1 MFSFKYFG
9 GQKGLALDFGF
20 IGNSN
25 KFKIEKCEFLLKDTR
40 LSKSGAKNYIKP
52 ADKRKL
58 NGLTP
63 CTKYDVNLV
72 IQNIASKKEFSYQN
86 SVTTKVDQ
94 NAAKIELKID
104 KDDSDSVRLLW
115 NTLDASCISNYS
127 VSVKNHRNDTVFEE
141 TKPTGGFVIVPD
153 LTACEV
159 FSAQVVATTFRDEEV
174 KSPVKTI
181 VLKSKTLIDQL
192 KLDIDKMDGE
202 SVTLSWST
210 EPEVCLIEYKL
221 NIHSGDKTV
230 HEVHAFTSS
239 AAVINNLTSCSNY
252 SAELI
257 ALDGDKRVLKTVMR
271 SFVTHSSTIEEIK
284 VMPIQSTSKVKVSW
298 TPPKRLDCIA
308 NYTIKY
314 KIEDCQFSIDDET
327 NCNET
332 IAVDKSSKWFVY
344 SSLPLA
350 ERFLLEFY
358 VNETSGDARLAKKVP
373 FTTIDREK
381 FFVNNINEFRRE
393 KTKLQLRWN
402 LDSYFFKILKHFEII
417 FDGKVFETREQLIDL
432 DVEACNK
439 NYTAQ
444 IRCYTKDNETIG
456 PVVTHQTNL
465 NDDDIP
471 LSSMRNGIQH
481 EQVNNSVIISWS
493 PKLEE
498 KMCIAY
504 YEVDFNDQSFKTNDT
519 KTEINDF
526 AACIDYKLDIT
537 PISQHDKRGATATY
551 EFTTKELRK

>member
-1 MFSFKYFG
+1 M
-9 GQKGLALDFGF
+9 ALDFSF

-40 LSKSGAKNYIKP
+40 LSKNGAKNYIKP

-72 IQNIASKKEFSYQN
+72 IQNIASKKDFSYQN

-94 NAAKIELKID
+94 NAAKIELKVD
-104 KDDSDSVRLLW
+104 KKESDSVRLLW
-115 NTLDASCISNYS
+115 NTLDASCISSYS
-127 VSVKNHRNDTVFEE
+127 VNVKNHQNETVFED
-141 TKPTGGFVIVPD
+141 TTPTGGYVIVTN

-159 FSAQVVATTFRDEEV
+159 YSAQVVATTLRDEEV
-174 KSPVKTI
+174 KSPAKTV
-181 VLKSKTLIDQL
+181 VLKSETLIDQL
-192 KLDIDKMDGE
+192 KLEIDELGGE
-202 SVTLSWST
+202 NVTLSWST

-221 NIHSGDKTV
+221 SIRSGDKIV

-239 AAVINNLTSCSNY
+239 AVINNLTSCSNY

-257 ALDGDKRVLKTVMR
+257 ALDGDKRVLKTVTR
-271 SFVTHSSTIEEIK
+271 SFVTHSGTIEEIK
-284 VMPIQSTSKVKVSW
+284 VMPVQGSSKVKVAW

-314 KIEDCQFSIDDET
+314 KIEDCQFGIDDET

-332 IAVDKSSKWFVY
+332 ISVDKSSKWFVF

-358 VNETSGDARLAKKVP
+358 VNETSGDARLAKNVP

-381 FFVNNINEFRRE
+381 FFVSNINEFRRE

-402 LDSYFFKILKHFEII
+402 LDGYFFKILKHFEII
-417 FDGKVFETREQLIDL
+417 FDGNVFETREQLIDL
-432 DVEACNK
+432 DIAACNK
-439 NYTAQ
+439 NYTVQ
-444 IRCYTKDNETIG
+444 IRCYSKDNETIG
-456 PVVTHQTNL
+456 PVVTYQTNL

-471 LSSMRNGIQH
+471 LSPMRNTIQH

-493 PKLEE
+493 PMQEE

-519 KTEINDF
+519 RTEINDF
-526 AACIDYKLDIT
+526 APCIAYKLDIT
-537 PISQHDKRGATATY
+537 PISQHGKRGATATY
-551 EFTTKELRK
+551 EFTTKEFRKLWTI